1 MALIPN
7 FLILNVFTIH
17 NLQGDDMKTIGLLL
31 LAVMITL
38 SQVKAQSK
46 SMVADINIPYEKFT
60 LDNGLTVLVHEDH
73 KAPIVAV
80 NVWYHVGSKNEKV
93 GKSGFAHL
101 FEHLMFNGSENFDTD
116 YFQALERIG
125 ATDLNGTT
133 NEDRT
138 NYFQNVPTSALDI
151 VLWMESDRMGHLAG
165 AISQAKLDEQRGV
178 VQNEKRQGDNQP
190 YAIADELSIKATWP
204 AGHPYSW
211 SVIGSME
218 DLNAAS
224 LDDVKEWFTNY
235 YGAANAVVVVAGDID
250 VKTAKAKMQKF
261 FGDIPSGPP
270 VAKYEEFIAKRT
282 GIIRQRA
289 EDRVPQARMFK
300 VWNTPKFS
308 SLENHQLMLFADVL
322 ASGKT
327 SRLYKRLVYDDQIAT
342 SVAAYVDAREIAGQ
356 FNIDVTAKPGA
367 DLSAVEKAL
376 NEELKNLIEKGPSE
390 KELQRVKTQRI
401 AGFVRGI
408 ERIGGFGGKSD
419 ILAQGVIYAGNP
431 EYYKD
436 YLNNVNNA
444 TPQSVQSAAAKWL
457 TDGEYVLEIHPFPQ
471 FKNEPTDTTI
481 RKKMPEMAASPEAK
495 FPKLERATLSNG
507 LKVILAERNT
517 VPTVNL
523 NLMVDAGF
531 ASDLGTNAGTASL
544 AMDVIDEGTK
554 TRNALQI
561 SEELALLGATLG
573 SGSNLDMSTV
583 SMSALKSNLDAS
595 LAIYA
600 DVILNPSFPEEDF
613 RRLQK
618 QRIAGIQREK
628 VTPVQMA
635 LRVMPKIIYGE
646 DHAYGNPLT
655 GSGTEQSIMAIKR
668 DDLAKFHKTWIKPNN
683 ATLIVVGAT
692 TMTEIKPKLE
702 KLFKD
707 WKSGDVPKKNI
718 AKVEQQKKPAVYLID
733 KPGAGQSIVISGH
746 VTLPQA
752 NPDEIAIETMNNVL
766 GGMFT
771 ARVNMNLREDKHW
784 SYGAQ
789 TVFFGAKGQRPFLAL
804 APVQTDKTKE
814 SMQEVVKE
822 LKQIISEKPVTKEE
836 FEKVQKNAVLELSG
850 SWETN
855 GAIMGSI
862 GNIVRYG
869 YADDYYQTYSKKING
884 LEYEDVRDAAQ
895 KALFPDNLVWIIVGD
910 KEKVEKGIKE
920 LNFGELKYLDA
931 DGNDLS
937 KVQTKISPVEKK
949 K

>member
-1 MALIPN
+1 
-7 FLILNVFTIH
+7 
-17 NLQGDDMKTIGLLL
+17 MKLFGLFGL
-31 LAVMITL
+31 LAVMAIILL
-38 SQVKAQSK
+38 SEVKAQTTR
-46 SMVADINIPYEKFT
+46 MVADINIPYEKFT

-80 NVWYHVGSKNEKV
+80 NVWYHVGSKNEKP

-101 FEHLMFNGSENFDTD
+101 FEHLMFNGTENFDTD

-151 VLWMESDRMGHLAG
+151 VLWMESDRMGHLLG
-165 AISQAKLDEQRGV
+165 AVSQARLDEQRGV

-190 YAIADELSIKATWP
+190 YSIVEELSVKATWP

-211 SVIGSME
+211 TVIGSME

-224 LDDVKEWFTNY
+224 LGDVKEWFKNY
-235 YGAANAVVVVAGDID
+235 YGAANAVVVIAGDID
-250 VKTAKAKMQKF
+250 VKTAKEKMQKF

-270 VAKYEEFIAKRT
+270 VAKYDEAIAKRT

-289 EDRVPQARMFK
+289 EDRVPQARIFK

-308 SLENHQLMLFADVL
+308 SPENHQLMLFADVL

-342 SVAAYVDAREIAGQ
+342 SVSAYLDSREIASQ

-367 DLSAVEKAL
+367 DLAVVEKAI
-376 NEELKNLIEKGPSE
+376 NEELKNLLEKGPTG

-401 AGFVRGI
+401 AGFIRGI

-419 ILAQGVIYAGNP
+419 ILAQGQVYAGTP
-431 EYYKD
+431 DYYKN
-436 YLNNVNNA
+436 YLNNINNA
-444 TPQSVQSAAAKWL
+444 TIQTIQSTAKLWL
-457 TDGEYVLEIHPFPQ
+457 TDGEYVLEVHPFPQ
-471 FKNEPTDTTI
+471 FKNDPTDSTI

-507 LKVILAERNT
+507 LKIILAERNS

-523 NLMVDAGF
+523 NLLIDAGF

-544 AMDVIDEGTK
+544 AMDVLDEGTK

-583 SMSALKSNLDAS
+583 SMSALKVNLDAS

-600 DVILNPSFPEEDF
+600 DVILNPSFPDEDF
-613 RRLQK
+613 KRLQK
-618 QRIAGIQREK
+618 QRIASIQREK

-635 LRVMPKIIYGE
+635 LRVMPKIIYGT

-655 GSGTEQSIMAIKR
+655 GSGTEQSVMAIKR
-668 DDLAKFHKTWIKPNN
+668 DDLATFHKMWIKPNN
-683 ATLIVVGAT
+683 ATLVVVGAT
-692 TMTEIKPKLE
+692 TMNEIKPKLE
-702 KLFKD
+702 KLFKN
-707 WKSGDVPKKNI
+707 WKSGAVPEKNI
-718 AKVEQQKKPAVYLID
+718 ATVDQQKKQTVYLID

-771 ARVNMNLREDKHW
+771 ARINMNLREDKHW

-814 SMQEVVKE
+814 SMVEVTKE
-822 LKQIISEKPVTKEE
+822 LKQVSADKPVTKEE

-855 GAIMGSI
+855 AAIMGSI

-869 YADDYYQTYSKKING
+869 YSDDYYQTYANKVNKLS
-884 LEYEDVRDAAQ
+884 YEEVRDVA
-895 KALFPDNLVWIIVGD
+895 KKVLHPDNLVWIIVGD
-910 KEKVEKGIKE
+910 KEKIEKGIKE
-920 LNFGELKYLDA
+920 LNYGELKYLDA
-931 DGNDLS
+931 DGND
-937 KVQTKISPVEKK
+937 ISTIEQKMPMMEKK

>member
-1 MALIPN
+1 
-7 FLILNVFTIH
+7 
-17 NLQGDDMKTIGLLL
+17 MKAIGLFLL
-31 LAVMITL
+31 FAIISL
-38 SQVKAQSK
+38 SQVKAQTK
-46 SMVADINIPYEKFT
+46 SMVTDINIPYEKFT

-80 NVWYHVGSKNEKV
+80 NVWYHVGSKNEKQ

-101 FEHLMFNGSENFDTD
+101 FEHLMFNGSENYDMD

-151 VLWMESDRMGHLAG
+151 VLWMESDRMGHLLG
-165 AISQAKLDEQRGV
+165 AVSQAKLDEQRGV

-190 YAIADELSIKATWP
+190 YSIVEELSVKATWP

-211 SVIGSME
+211 TVIGSME

-224 LDDVKEWFTNY
+224 LDDVKEWFKSY
-235 YGAANAVVVVAGDID
+235 YGAANAVVVIAGDID
-250 VKTAKAKMQKF
+250 VKTAKQKMQKF

-270 VAKYEEFIAKRT
+270 VAKYDEAIAKRT
-282 GIIRQRA
+282 GTIRQRA
-289 EDRVPQARMFK
+289 EDRVPQARIFK

-308 SLENHQLMLFADVL
+308 SVENHLLILFADIL

-342 SVAAYVDAREIAGQ
+342 NVSAYVDAREIAGQ
-356 FNIDVTAKPGA
+356 FNIDVTAKPGI
-367 DLSAVEKAL
+367 DLAIVEKAI
-376 NEELKNLIEKGPSE
+376 NEELKNLLEKGPSE

-419 ILAQGVIYAGNP
+419 ILAQGEVYAGTP
-431 EYYKD
+431 DYYKA
-436 YLNNVNNA
+436 YLNNLEAA
-444 TPQSVQSAAAKWL
+444 TIQSVQSTAQRWL
-457 TDGEYVLEIHPFPQ
+457 SDGEYVLEVHPFPQ
-471 FKNEPTDTTI
+471 FNNEPTDSTV
-481 RKKMPEMAASPEAK
+481 RKTMPKMAAAPEAK

-507 LKVILAERNT
+507 LKVILAERT
-517 VPTVNL
+517 AVPTVNL
-523 NLMVDAGF
+523 NLMVDAGY
-531 ASDLGTNAGTASL
+531 AADLGTNAGTASL
-544 AMDVIDEGTK
+544 AMDVLDEGTK
-554 TRNALQI
+554 TRSALQI
-561 SEELALLGATLG
+561 SEELALLGASLN
-573 SGSNLDMSTV
+573 SGANLDLSTV
-583 SMSALKSNLDAS
+583 SMSALKTNLDAS
-595 LAIYA
+595 LAIFA

-613 RRLQK
+613 KRLQK
-618 QRIAGIQREK
+618 QRIAAIQREK
-628 VTPVQMA
+628 VTPIQMA
-635 LRVMPKIIYGE
+635 IRVLPKLLYGT

-655 GSGTEQSIMAIKR
+655 GSGTEQSVMSIKR
-668 DDLAKFHKTWIKPNN
+668 DDLVKYHKSWMKPNN
-683 ATLIVVGAT
+683 ATLVVVGAT
-692 TMTEIKPKLE
+692 TMSEIKPKLE

-718 AKVEQQKKPAVYLID
+718 ATVEQQKKPAVYLID

-766 GGMFT
+766 GGVFT
-771 ARVNMNLREDKHW
+771 SRVNMNLREDKHW

-789 TVFFGAKGQRPFLAL
+789 TIFLGARGQRPFLAL

-814 SMQEVVKE
+814 SMAEVMKE
-822 LKQIISEKPVTKEE
+822 LKGIVSEKQVTEEE
-836 FEKVQKNAVLELSG
+836 FSKVQKNAILELSG

-869 YADDYYQTYSKKING
+869 YSDDYYQTYAKKMND
-884 LEYEDVRDAAQ
+884 LSYDDVREAAE
-895 KALFPDNLVWIIVGD
+895 KAIYPDNLVWVIVGD
-910 KEKVEKGIKE
+910 KEKIEKGIKE
-920 LNFGELKYLDA
+920 LNFGEVKYLDA

-937 KVQTKISPVEKK
+937 KIQQKMPPIEKK

>member
-1 MALIPN
+1 
-7 FLILNVFTIH
+7 
-17 NLQGDDMKTIGLLL
+17 MKLLGLFGLF
-31 LAVMITL
+31 AIVAIFTL
-38 SQVKAQSK
+38 SHIEAQTK
-46 SMVADINIPYEKFT
+46 NMVADINIPYEKFT

-80 NVWYHVGSKNEKV
+80 NVWYHVGSKNEKF

-101 FEHLMFNGSENFDTD
+101 FEHLMFNGTENFDTD

-151 VLWMESDRMGHLAG
+151 VLWMESDRMGHLLG

-190 YAIADELSIKATWP
+190 YSIAEELSVKATWP

-211 SVIGSME
+211 TVIGSME

-224 LDDVKEWFTNY
+224 LDDVKEWFKNY
-235 YGAANAVVVVAGDID
+235 YGAANAVVVIAGDID
-250 VKTAKAKMQKF
+250 VKTAKAKMQKY

-270 VAKYEEFIAKRT
+270 VAKYEEAIAKRT
-282 GIIRQRA
+282 GTIRQRA
-289 EDRVPQARMFK
+289 EDRVPQARIFK

-308 SLENHQLMLFADVL
+308 SPENHQLMLFADVL

-342 SVAAYVDAREIAGQ
+342 NVSAYLDAREIASQ

-367 DLSAVEKAL
+367 DLAVVEKAI
-376 NEELKNLIEKGPSE
+376 NEELKNLIEKGPTE

-419 ILAQGVIYAGNP
+419 ILAQGEVHAGTP
-431 EYYKD
+431 DYYKN
-436 YLNNVNNA
+436 YLNNLNNA
-444 TPQSVQSAAAKWL
+444 TIQSVQATAKTWL

-471 FKNEPTDTTI
+471 FKNDPTDSTL

-495 FPKLERATLSNG
+495 FPKLERSTLSNG
-507 LKVILAERNT
+507 LKIILAERNA

-523 NLMVDAGF
+523 NLMIDAGY
-531 ASDLGTNAGTASL
+531 ASDLGANAGTASL
-544 AMDVIDEGTK
+544 AMDVLDEGTK
-554 TRNALQI
+554 TKNALQI

-573 SGSNLDMSTV
+573 SGSNLDMSSV
-583 SMSALKSNLDAS
+583 SMSALKANLDAS
-595 LAIYA
+595 LSIYA
-600 DVILNPSFPEEDF
+600 DVILNPSFPDEDF
-613 RRLQK
+613 KRLQK
-618 QRIAGIQREK
+618 QRIAAIQREK
-628 VTPVQMA
+628 VTPIQMA
-635 LRVMPKIIYGE
+635 IRVLPKIIYGT

-655 GSGTEQSIMAIKR
+655 GSGTEQSVLAIKR

-683 ATLIVVGAT
+683 ATLVVVGAT
-692 TMTEIKPKLE
+692 TMNEIKPKLE

-718 AKVEQQKKPAVYLID
+718 AKVDQQKKQSVYLID
-733 KPGAGQSIVISGH
+733 KPGAGQSIIISGH

-771 ARVNMNLREDKHW
+771 SRVNMNLREDKHW
-784 SYGAQ
+784 AYGAQ
-789 TVFFGAKGQRPFLAL
+789 TLFLGAKGQRPFLAL

-814 SMQEVVKE
+814 SMIEVTKE
-822 LKQIISEKPVTKEE
+822 LKQMIADKPVTKEE

-855 GAIMGSI
+855 NAIMGSI

-869 YADDYYQTYSKKING
+869 YSDDYYQTYANKVNNLS
-884 LEYEDVRDAAQ
+884 YEDVRDAAK

-910 KEKVEKGIKE
+910 KAKVEKGIKE
-920 LNFGELKYLDA
+920 LNYGELKYLDA
-931 DGNDLS
+931 DGNDIS
-937 KVQTKISPVEKK
+937 QIQQKIPTIEKVK
-949 K
+949 

>member
-1 MALIPN
+1 
-7 FLILNVFTIH
+7 
-17 NLQGDDMKTIGLLL
+17 MKTFGLILL
-31 LAVMITL
+31 LAAVSL
-38 SQVKAQSK
+38 SQVKAQTK
-46 SMVADINIPYEKFT
+46 SMVADINIPHEKFT
-60 LDNGLTVLVHEDH
+60 LDNGLTVIVHEDK

-80 NVWYHVGSKNEKV
+80 NVWYHVGSKNEKP

-101 FEHLMFNGSENFDTD
+101 FEHLMFNGSENFDND

-151 VLWMESDRMGHLAG
+151 VLWMESDRMGHLLG
-165 AISQAKLDEQRGV
+165 AVSQAKLDEQRGV

-190 YAIADELSIKATWP
+190 YSIAEELSVKATWP

-211 SVIGSME
+211 TVIGSME

-224 LDDVKEWFTNY
+224 LDDVKEWFKNY
-235 YGAANAVVVVAGDID
+235 YGAANAVVVIAGDID
-250 VKTAKAKMQKF
+250 VKTAKAKMQKY

-270 VAKYEEFIAKRT
+270 VAKYDEAIAKRS

-289 EDRVPQARMFK
+289 EDRVPQARVFK

-308 SLENHQLMLFADVL
+308 SSENHLLMLCSDIL
-322 ASGKT
+322 TSGKT

-342 SVAAYVDAREIAGQ
+342 NVGSYVDAREIASQ
-356 FNIDVTAKPGA
+356 FNIDATAKPGV
-367 DLSAVEKAL
+367 DLAVVEKAI
-376 NEELKNLIEKGPSE
+376 NEELKNVLEKGFSE

-401 AGFVRGI
+401 ANFVRGI

-419 ILAQGVIYAGNP
+419 ILAQGMVYAGSP
-431 EYYKD
+431 DYYKT
-436 YLNNVNNA
+436 YLTNIEKA
-444 TPQSVQSAAAKWL
+444 TVQSVLAAANKWL

-471 FKNEPTDTTI
+471 FKNEPTDSTM
-481 RKKMPEMAASPEAK
+481 RKKMPDMAASPEAK

-507 LKVILAERNT
+507 LKLILAERHS
-517 VPTVNL
+517 VPTVNF
-523 NLMVDAGF
+523 NLLVDAGY

-544 AMDVIDEGTK
+544 AMDVLDEGTK

-561 SEELALLGATLG
+561 SEELSLLGATLF
-573 SGSNLDMSTV
+573 SGSNLDMSNV

-595 LAIYA
+595 LSIFA
-600 DVILNPSFPEEDF
+600 DVILNPLFPDEDF
-613 RRLQK
+613 KRLQK
-618 QRIAGIQREK
+618 QRIAAIQREK

-635 LRVMPKIIYGE
+635 IRVMPKLIYGA

-655 GSGTEQSIMAIKR
+655 GSGTEQSVMAIKR
-668 DDLAKFHKTWIKPNN
+668 DDLNKFHKTWFKPNN
-683 ATLIVVGAT
+683 ATLVIVGST
-692 TMTEIKPKLE
+692 SMKEIKPKLE

-718 AKVEQQKKPAVYLID
+718 AKVDQQKKPAVYLID

-789 TVFFGAKGQRPFLAL
+789 TLFLGAKGQRPFLAL

-814 SMQEVVKE
+814 SMMEVMKE
-822 LKQIISEKPVTKEE
+822 LKQIIADKPVTKEE

-869 YADDYYQTYSKKING
+869 YSDDYYQTYAKKVNE
-884 LEYEDVRDAAQ
+884 LSYDEVRDAAK
-895 KALFPDNLVWIIVGD
+895 KAVFPENLVWIVVGD

-920 LNFGELKYLDA
+920 LNYGELKYLDA

-937 KVQTKISPVEKK
+937 QIQQKMPAMEKK

>member
-1 MALIPN
+1 MRSVAVSLLVVLIS
-7 FLILNVFTIH
+7 LTA
-17 NLQGDDMKTIGLLL
+17 M
-31 LAVMITL
+31 
-38 SQVKAQSK
+38 KAQTK
-46 SMVADINIPYEKFT
+46 SMVQDINIPYEKFT

-80 NVWYHVGSKNEKV
+80 NVWYHVGSKNEKQ
-93 GKSGFAHL
+93 GRTGFAHL

-165 AISQAKLDEQRGV
+165 AISQPKLDEQRGV
-178 VQNEKRQGDNQP
+178 VQNEKRQGENQP
-190 YAIADELSIKATWP
+190 YAVADELSIKATWP

-224 LDDVKEWFTNY
+224 LDDVKEWFKNY
-235 YGAANAVVVVAGDID
+235 YGAANAVVVIAGDID
-250 VKTAKAKMQKF
+250 VKTAKAKMQKY

-270 VAKYEEFIAKRT
+270 VARYDEFIAKRT
-282 GIIRQRA
+282 GVIRQEA
-289 EDRVPQARMFK
+289 EDRVPQSRIFK
-300 VWNTPKFS
+300 TWNTPKFS
-308 SLENHQLMLFADVL
+308 NPENHQLMLFADLL

-342 SVAAYVDAREIAGQ
+342 NVSAYVDAREIASQ

-367 DLSAVEKAL
+367 DPAVVEKAID
-376 NEELKNLIEKGPSE
+376 EEVKALLEKGPTE
-390 KELQRVKTQRI
+390 KELQRVKTQKI

-419 ILAQGVIYAGNP
+419 ILAQGVVYAGTP
-431 EYYKD
+431 DYYKD
-436 YLNNVNNA
+436 YLNNINNA
-444 TPQSVQSAAAKWL
+444 TVQSVQAAAVKWL
-457 TDGEYVLEIHPFPQ
+457 SDGEYVLTVNPFPT
-471 FKNEPTDTTI
+471 FKNEPTDTTV
-481 RKKMPEMAASPEAK
+481 RKKMPEMAAAPEAK
-495 FPKLERATLSNG
+495 FPKIERATLSNG
-507 LKVILAERNT
+507 LKIILAERNS
-517 VPTVNL
+517 VPTVNFNML
-523 NLMVDAGF
+523 FDAGF

-544 AMDVIDEGTK
+544 AMDVLDEGTK
-554 TRNALQI
+554 TRTALQI
-561 SEELALLGATLG
+561 SEELALLGASLG
-573 SGSNLDMSTV
+573 SGSNLDLSTV
-583 SMSALKSNLDAS
+583 SLSALKSNLDAS
-595 LAIYA
+595 LNIFA
-600 DVILNPSFPEEDF
+600 DVILNPSFPKEDF
-613 RRLQK
+613 QRLQK

-628 VTPVQMA
+628 VTPIQMA
-635 LRVMPKIIYGE
+635 LRVMPKIIYGD

-655 GSGTEQSIMAIKR
+655 GSGTEQSVMAITR
-668 DDLAKFHKTWIKPNN
+668 EDLVKFHKTWLKPNN
-683 ATLIVVGAT
+683 ATLVVVGAT
-692 TMTEIKPKLE
+692 TMNEIKPKLE

-707 WKSGDVPKKNI
+707 WKQGDVPKKKI
-718 AKVEQQKKPAVYLID
+718 AEVEQQKKPTVYLID
-733 KPGAGQSIVISGH
+733 KPAALQSIVISGH
-746 VTLPQA
+746 VTLPQS
-752 NPDEIAIETMNNVL
+752 NPDELAIETMNNVL

-789 TVFFGAKGQRPFLAL
+789 TVFVGARGQRPFLTL

-814 SMQEVVKE
+814 SMAEVQKE
-822 LKQIISEKPVTKEE
+822 LKQILADKPVTKEE
-836 FEKVQKNAVLELSG
+836 FEKVQKNAVLELAG

-855 GAIMGSI
+855 GAIMGSLA
-862 GNIVRYG
+862 NMVRYG
-869 YADDYYQTYSKKING
+869 YSDDYYQTYAKKVNG
-884 LEYEDVRDAAQ
+884 LSYDEVKDAAK
-895 KALFPDNLVWIIVGD
+895 KALHPDNLVWIIVGD
-910 KEKVEKGIKE
+910 KEKVEKGIRE
-920 LNFGELKYLDA
+920 LNFGDVKYIDA

-937 KVQTKISPVEKK
+937 QVQQKMPAVEKK

>member
-1 MALIPN
+1 MKLFGLFGLIA
-7 FLILNVFTIH
+7 VFAI
-17 NLQGDDMKTIGLLL
+17 IS
-31 LAVMITL
+31 L
-38 SQVKAQSK
+38 SKVEAQTK

-80 NVWYHVGSKNEKV
+80 NVWYHVGSKNEKF

-101 FEHLMFNGSENFDTD
+101 FEHLMFNGTENFDTD

-151 VLWMESDRMGHLAG
+151 VLWMESDRMGHLLG

-190 YAIADELSIKATWP
+190 YSIAEELSVKATWP

-211 SVIGSME
+211 TVIGSME

-224 LDDVKEWFTNY
+224 LDDVKEWFKNY

-250 VKTAKAKMQKF
+250 VKSAKAKMQKY

-270 VAKYEEFIAKRT
+270 VAKYDEAIAKRT
-282 GIIRQRA
+282 GTIRQRA
-289 EDRVPQARMFK
+289 EDRVPQSRIFK

-308 SLENHQLMLFADVL
+308 SPENHQLMLFADIL

-342 SVAAYVDAREIAGQ
+342 SVSAYLDAREIASQ

-367 DLSAVEKAL
+367 DLSVVEKAI
-376 NEELKNLIEKGPSE
+376 NEELKNLFEKGPSE

-419 ILAQGVIYAGNP
+419 ILAQGVIFAGTP
-431 EYYKD
+431 DYYKN
-436 YLNNVNNA
+436 YLNNLNNA
-444 TPQSVQSAAAKWL
+444 TIQSVQTTAKSWL

-471 FKNEPTDTTI
+471 FKNEPTDSTI

-495 FPKLERATLSNG
+495 FPKLERTTLSNG
-507 LKVILAERNT
+507 LKVILAERT
-517 VPTVNL
+517 AVPTVNF
-523 NLMVDAGF
+523 NLMIDAGY
-531 ASDLGTNAGTASL
+531 ASDFGSNAGTASL
-544 AMDVIDEGTK
+544 AMDVLDEGTK
-554 TRNALQI
+554 TRDALQI

-583 SMSALKSNLDAS
+583 SMSALKANLDAS
-595 LAIYA
+595 LSIYA

-613 RRLQK
+613 KRLQK
-618 QRIAGIQREK
+618 QRIAAIQREK

-635 LRVMPKIIYGE
+635 LRVMPKIIYGA

-655 GSGTEQSIMAIKR
+655 GSGTEQSVMAIKR

-683 ATLIVVGAT
+683 ATLVVVGAT
-692 TMTEIKPKLE
+692 TMGEIKPKLE

-718 AKVEQQKKPAVYLID
+718 ATVEQQKKQTVYLID

-814 SMQEVVKE
+814 SMIEVTKE
-822 LKQIISEKPVTKEE
+822 LQQVIADKPVTKEE

-869 YADDYYQTYSKKING
+869 YSDDYYQTYAKKVNN
-884 LEYEDVRDAAQ
+884 LSYDEVRDAAK
-895 KALFPDNLVWIIVGD
+895 KALHPDNLVWIIVGD
-910 KEKVEKGIKE
+910 KEKIESGIKE
-920 LNFGELKYLDA
+920 LNYGELKYLDA
-931 DGNDLS
+931 DGNDIS
-937 KVQTKISPVEKK
+937 QIQQKVQPIEKK